1 MQFSLWKT
9 EWEALFCSGES
20 GKYERA
26 AILNSRTF
34 SPSLTGEMYLVSKRY
49 QTFNK
54 AAMYFKEILLNES
67 EKAFIDSGKNAL

>member
-1 MQFSLWKT
+1 
-9 EWEALFCSGES
+9 
-20 GKYERA
+20 
-26 AILNSRTF
+26 
-34 SPSLTGEMYLVSKRY
+34 MYLVSKRY